1 VEVSE
6 ARAYAKINLRH
17 RVFAPD
23 QTGLHSVE
31 TLLLRTGLFDS
42 VGLAE
47 APGGCSV
54 DLDGE
59 EAAGVPSGEDNLCCR
74 AARLYLD
81 RAFGR
86 TRPGVRIRL
95 TKRIPPGSGLGG
107 GSADAAAVLRLLTGR
122 WPRLDE
128 RELVRLAGE
137 IGSDV
142 PFALIDVPMAL
153 GWEHGRRLLPLR
165 PPRPRPALLARPPF
179 SIDTGEAY
187 ADLAASRT
195 ASGDG
200 SADPGGAAI
209 LPGADRL
216 SEWDSLARLA
226 RNDLEPPALASHPD
240 LADCL
245 AILRA
250 DAPVAGMT
258 GSGSTLFGIFASAEE
273 RAACRE
279 RCERAGFDPERRW
292 RWIETTIPHVG

>member
-1 VEVSE
+1 VTET
-6 ARAYAKINLRH
+6 RAYAKINLRH
-17 RVFAPD
+17 RVFAPEH
-23 QTGLHSVE
+23 TGFHSVE
-31 TLLLRTGLFDS
+31 TLMLRTGLFDS

-47 APGGCSV
+47 APEGWSV

-59 EAAGVPSGEDNLCCR
+59 EAAGVPAGDDNLCCR
-74 AARLYLD
+74 ATRLYLD

-107 GSADAAAVLRLLTGR
+107 GSADAGAVLRLLARR

-128 RELVRLAGE
+128 RELVQLAGE

-165 PPRPRPALLARPPF
+165 PPHPRPALLARPPF

-187 ADLAASRT
+187 AGLAASRL
-195 ASGDG
+195 ASDGG

-209 LPGADRL
+209 LPGPDRL
-216 SEWDSLARLA
+216 AEWDSLARLA

-240 LADCL
+240 LAECL
-245 AILRA
+245 AMLRA
-250 DAPVAGMT
+250 EAAVAGMT
-258 GSGSTLFGIFASAEE
+258 GSGSTLFGIFASAQG
-273 RAACRE
+273 RAACRG
-279 RCERAGFDPERRW
+279 RCEEAGFDPDRRW
-292 RWIETTIPHVG
+292 RWIETTIPHIA